1 MFTELLVLALF
12 CLSLFLMY
20 VWPVMRH
27 FLKYRKER
35 ELLEKKFNRL
45 WKSRNDLLVSV
56 THHHYNQVTKYIF
69 EERKHFVQLLNFVCL
84 SFLEL

>member
-1 MFTELLVLALF
+1 MFTELLVVALF

-56 THHHYNQVTKYIF
+56 TCSSQTFFIN
-69 EERKHFVQLLNFVCL
+69 ENNDFVK
-84 SFLEL
+84 